1 MENTININLEAYEKL
16 GMLTTL
22 SNNIVMSQEG
32 LGTFLEKVGSLFLSK
47 LELVK
52 NTLGLSAKQSG
63 QISNEYNAYIQDLIK
78 VRPDMLWVVNNI
90 EYMVVK
96 QARVMAPVGIKV
108 DLIKLADELEDGIKI
123 IHDQVF
129 KCLDNLDMTISSV
142 LTDQAYRTQSKPLKI
157 DNDAIVYGDRLYAIL
172 NKVTDTKKVED
183 TRLVKDLLPN
193 ISSMTKVY
201 DSLIKSSEKTSIKV
215 LNNINEMVDNIYV
228 KTQTLESEMKEDY
241 TISKTVLN
249 KLATDLESNAKLV
262 TVTMSTIYLYNQ
274 TVLCLL
280 NLVKKLALMK

>member
-1 MENTININLEAYEKL
+1 MENTIKINLEAYEKL

-108 DLIKLADELEDGIKI
+108 DLIKLADELEDAIKI

>member
-249 KLATDLESNAKLV
+249 KLATDLESNAKLI

>member
-193 ISSMTKVY
+193 ISSMAKVY

>member
-78 VRPDMLWVVNNI
+78 VRPDMLWVVNNV

>member
-1 MENTININLEAYEKL
+1 MENTIKINLEAYEKL

-78 VRPDMLWVVNNI
+78 VRPDMVWVVNNI

-108 DLIKLADELEDGIKI
+108 DLIKLADELEDAIKI

-241 TISKTVLN
+241 IISKTVLN

-274 TVLCLL
+274 TVLCLI

>member
-32 LGTFLEKVGSLFLSK
+32 LGSFLEKVGSLFLSK

>member
-1 MENTININLEAYEKL
+1 MENTIKINLEAYEKL

-108 DLIKLADELEDGIKI
+108 DLIKLADELEDAIKI

-280 NLVKKLALMK
+280 NLVKKLALTK